1 MAKKKNKKKKLI
13 DKQFSLKELIP
24 IIVISILIG
33 AIVGGVITYNK
44 ENISIIKVPK
54 ELEEF
59 VEVYENISENYY
71 GKVKKNE
78 LVNSAISGM
87 ISSLDDPYSVFLDKD
102 NTSKFNETVD
112 GEYVGIGATV
122 SYSDEEAKVLEVFD
136 SSPAKKAG
144 LKKDDV
150 IIKVDGKDI
159 TKKNLSEITNMIKGK
174 KNTIVSLTVKRKN
187 TEKLIKIKRGDVETP
202 IVTSKVINNENHKV
216 GYISISSFSS
226 NSYEQFKSNLS
237 KLENKKIESLIIDVR
252 NNPGGHLNQVTDI
265 IELFTQ
271 RGKVLYEIEQKGKV
285 QKIYDMTNE
294 MRKYKIAILTNKSSA
309 SASEVLA
316 SSLKNNN
323 QALLVGKKTYGKG
336 TVQKAYQL
344 SNGTTVKY
352 TTQKWLTSKGKWL
365 NKKGLPPDYEVD
377 LGEDY
382 ASNPI
387 DENDAQ
393 LNKAISVLTQ
403 KEEK

>member
-202 IVTSKVINNENHKV
+202 IVTSKVINNEKHKV

-365 NKKGLPPDYEVD
+365 NKKGLPTDYEVD

-382 ASNPI
+382 ASNPT